1 MRFGAAVLRSYDSRF
16 AVEEV
21 ILDAGPA
28 DGEVLVRIAGCGMC
42 RTDLA
47 VRRSAG
53 RSPLPAVL
61 GHEGAGIVAETGGPD
76 TGLTVGDH
84 VVLSFDSC
92 GHCRNCLGAAPASCD
107 SFASLNLF
115 GGRKENAARFT
126 DAAGGELAPR
136 WFGQSSFAEY
146 ALVLARNAVRVDR
159 SLPIELLGPLGCG
172 FLTGAGAVLNSFGV
186 GPGDTLAVFGAGAV
200 GLAAVM
206 AATAA
211 GAVTVAVD
219 QYPERLALAE
229 RFGAI
234 PLAAASA
241 DRPGPPDL
249 PDRIQRLTD
258 GGARYALDTTGSAQ
272 LINDALRALRPTGHL
287 GLVAR
292 LHTALPLEPGSLDRG
307 RRISHICEGDAVPGL
322 LIPRL
327 IGLWQAGLFPFDQ
340 LIRTYPLADINE
352 AERDCEAGR
361 VVKPVLVPEGSSED
375 RLSGRDCFGA
385 VPLSGQGDGTGQ
397 PGGAVT
403 ACSRTPNGCP
413 PTRRSAP
420 RLRAAGHVRAA
431 G

>member
-1 MRFGAAVLRSYDSRF
+1 MRFGAAVLRSHESRF

-21 ILDAGPA
+21 ILAAGPT
-28 DGEVLVRIAGCGMC
+28 DGEILVRIAGCGLC

-47 VRRSAG
+47 VRRSGG

-61 GHEGAGIVAETGGPD
+61 GHEGAGIVVETGGPD
-76 TGLTVGDH
+76 TGLSVGDH

-92 GHCRNCLGAAPASCD
+92 GHCRNCMGAAPAYCD

-115 GGRKENAARFT
+115 GGRRENAARFT
-126 DAAGGELAPR
+126 DTAGGDLAPR

-146 ALVLARNAVRVDR
+146 AMVLARNAVRVDPA
-159 SLPIELLGPLGCG
+159 LPIELLGPLGCG

-186 GPGDTLAVFGAGAV
+186 GPGDTVAVFGAGAV

-219 QYPERLALAE
+219 RHPERLALAE
-229 RFGAI
+229 RFHAL
-234 PLAAASA
+234 PLHAGSA
-241 DRPGPPDL
+241 GLR
-249 PDRIQRLTD
+249 DRIRRLTD

-292 LHTALPLEPGSLDRG
+292 LHTALPLEPGALDRG

-327 IGLWQAGLFPFDQ
+327 TGLWQAGRFPFDQ
-340 LIRTYPLADINE
+340 LIRTYPLSDINE
-352 AERDCEAGR
+352 AERDCDAGR
-361 VVKPVLVPEGSSED
+361 VVKPVLVPEG
-375 RLSGRDCFGA
+375 RHR
-385 VPLSGQGDGTGQ
+385 
-397 PGGAVT
+397 
-403 ACSRTPNGCP
+403 
-413 PTRRSAP
+413 
-420 RLRAAGHVRAA
+420 
-431 G
+431 

>member
-1 MRFGAAVLRSYDSRF
+1 MTMRFSAAVLRSYESRF

-21 ILDAGPA
+21 RLNTGPA
-28 DGEVLVRIAGCGMC
+28 DGEILVKIAGCGMC

-61 GHEGAGIVAETGGPD
+61 GHEGAGVVVETGGPH
-76 TGLTVGDH
+76 TGLRGGDH

-92 GHCRNCLGAAPASCD
+92 GHCRNCMDAAPAYCD
-107 SFASLNLF
+107 SFAFLNLF

-126 DAAGGELAPR
+126 DMAGDELAPR

-146 ALVLARNAVRVDR
+146 AVVPARNAVRVDP

-172 FLTGAGAVLNSFGV
+172 FLTGAGAVLNSFAAR
-186 GPGDTLAVFGAGAV
+186 PGDTLAVFGAGAV

-206 AATAA
+206 AATAS

-219 QYPERLALAE
+219 RHPGRLALAE

-234 PLAAASA
+234 PLHAAT
-241 DRPGPPDL
+241 PDL
-249 PDRIQRLTD
+249 PGRIRRLTD
-258 GGARYALDTTGSAQ
+258 GGACYALDTTASVQ

-292 LHTALPLEPGSLDRG
+292 LHTTLPLEPGTLDRG

-322 LIPRL
+322 LVPRL
-327 IGLWQAGLFPFDQ
+327 TGLWQAGRFPFDE
-340 LIRTYPLADINE
+340 LIQTYPLADINE

-361 VVKPVLVPEGSSED
+361 VVKPVVIPEG
-375 RLSGRDCFGA
+375 RML
-385 VPLSGQGDGTGQ
+385 
-397 PGGAVT
+397 
-403 ACSRTPNGCP
+403 
-413 PTRRSAP
+413 
-420 RLRAAGHVRAA
+420 
-431 G
+431 

>member
-1 MRFGAAVLRSYDSRF
+1 MRKFGAAVLRSYESPF
-16 AVEEV
+16 ALEEV
-21 ILDAGPA
+21 ILHSGPA
-28 DGEVLVRIAGCGMC
+28 DGEILVRIAGCGLC

-61 GHEGAGIVAETGGPD
+61 GHEGAGVVVETGGPD
-76 TGLTVGDH
+76 TGLSVGDH

-92 GHCRNCLGAAPASCD
+92 GRCRNCVGAAPAYCD

-115 GGRKENAARFT
+115 GGREENAARFT
-126 DAAGGELAPR
+126 DAAGGGLAPR

-146 ALVLARNAVRVDR
+146 AMVPARNAVRVDP
-159 SLPIELLGPLGCG
+159 SLPLELLGPLGCG

-219 QYPERLALAE
+219 RHPERLALAE
-229 RFGAI
+229 RLGAI
-234 PLAAASA
+234 PLHAARA
-241 DRPGPPDL
+241 GPPDL
-249 PDRIQRLTD
+249 PDRVRRLTD
-258 GGARYALDTTGSAQ
+258 GGARYALDTTGSAR
-272 LINDALRALRPTGHL
+272 LINDALLALRPTGRL

-292 LHTALPLEPGSLDRG
+292 LHTALPLEPGTLDRG
-307 RRISHICEGDAVPGL
+307 RGIFHICEGDAVPGL

-327 IGLWQAGLFPFDQ
+327 TGLWQAGRFPFDQ

-352 AERDCEAGR
+352 AERDCDAGR
-361 VVKPVLVPEGSSED
+361 VIKPVLIPEG
-375 RLSGRDCFGA
+375 
-385 VPLSGQGDGTGQ
+385 
-397 PGGAVT
+397 
-403 ACSRTPNGCP
+403 
-413 PTRRSAP
+413 
-420 RLRAAGHVRAA
+420 
-431 G
+431 